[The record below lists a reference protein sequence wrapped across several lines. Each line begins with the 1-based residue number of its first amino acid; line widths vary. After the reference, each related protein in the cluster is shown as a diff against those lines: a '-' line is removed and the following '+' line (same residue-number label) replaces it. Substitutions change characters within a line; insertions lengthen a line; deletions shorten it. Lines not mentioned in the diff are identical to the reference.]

1 MQITNCCNL
10 NTHLKRKKRR
20 HLLKKLLIFL
30 DSGLLLFKKSFDDS
44 IINDQDDL
52 VTGFFSA
59 IFHYFADQDLGTIQT
74 IKTENK
80 IILIKKI
87 QQVYIS
93 IFISLFQ
100 EEIENNNVATED
112 LWYYNKQIEEISS
125 NLMKKI
131 ERKLVFHLSNN
142 SILKDERCP
151 DKLFFFKIEKEI
163 DEIIKN
169 YTEKTEII
177 NSIIRKKRK
186 SLNQLYKNV

>member
-1 MQITNCCNL
+1 ML
-10 NTHLKRKKRR
+10 N
-20 HLLKKLLIFL
+20 KLLIFL

-44 IINDQDDL
+44 IIKDQDDL

-93 IFISLFQ
+93 IFISLFH
-100 EEIENNNVATED
+100 EEIGLNNVANEE
-112 LWYYNKQIEEISS
+112 LWYYNKQIEEMSS
-125 NLMKKI
+125 NMMKKI

-142 SILKDERCP
+142 SIIKDERCP
-151 DKLFFFKIEKEI
+151 DKLLFFKIEREI
-163 DEIIKN
+163 DEIIKS
-169 YTEKTEII
+169 YSEKTEII
-177 NSIIRKKRK
+177 HSIIRKKRK
-186 SLNQLYKNV
+186 SLNQLYKNI

>member
-1 MQITNCCNL
+1 ML
-10 NTHLKRKKRR
+10 N
-20 HLLKKLLIFL
+20 KLLIFL

-93 IFISLFQ
+93 IFISLFH
-100 EEIENNNVATED
+100 EEIGHNNVANEE

-125 NLMKKI
+125 NMMKKI

-142 SILKDERCP
+142 SIIKDERSP
-151 DKLFFFKIEKEI
+151 DKLLFFKIEREI

-169 YTEKTEII
+169 YSEKTEII
-177 NSIIRKKRK
+177 HSIIQKKRK
-186 SLNQLYKNV
+186 SLNQLYKNI

>member
-1 MQITNCCNL
+1 M
-10 NTHLKRKKRR
+10 
-20 HLLKKLLIFL
+20 LKKLLIFL

-177 NSIIRKKRK
+177 HSIIRKKRK
-186 SLNQLYKNV
+186 SLNQLYKNF